1 MCDAQFDFNDF
12 KEEQYIIMP
21 ELFLTVFFISILLF
35 FLGTG
40 IWVALSMVGVSA
52 IGMLL
57 FTTRPVGD
65 AMATTIWGTSSSWT
79 LTALPL
85 FVWMGE
91 ILFRTKLSENLFKGL
106 SPWMSRLPGG
116 LIHVNVVGCAL
127 FAAISGSSAAT
138 VATVGKMSIP
148 ELRKRNYPE
157 KLLLGSLAGS
167 GTLGL
172 LIPPSIILIIYG
184 VTVQESIA
192 KLFIAGIIPGIMLA
206 IFFMIY
212 VICWSILNKD
222 IMPKTETKFSFY
234 EKIKGSSQLIPV
246 IILIAAV
253 VGSIY
258 VGIATATEAASL
270 GVVGALI
277 LSFFQKSLNKETF
290 KLSLLGATKTS
301 CMIAF
306 ILAGSAFLSLAMGF
320 TGLPRNLAIWINEMN
335 LSPYILILVLTIFYI
350 ILGMFLDG
358 ISAVVLTMAIIEP
371 MIRQAGFDMIW
382 FGVFLV
388 IVVEMAQIT
397 PPVGFN
403 LFVLQGMA
411 NKDMGFIA
419 RSAFPLF
426 LLMILA
432 VIVIIIFP
440 EIALWLPQQMIQPL
454 K

>member
-1 MCDAQFDFNDF
+1 MA
-12 KEEQYIIMP
+12 EI
-21 ELFLTVFFISILLF
+21 FLTIFFISVLLF

-40 IWVALSMVGVSA
+40 IWVAISMIGVSA
-52 IGMLL
+52 IGMML
-57 FTTRPVGD
+57 FTSRPVGD

-106 SPWMSRLPGG
+106 SPWMQKLPGG

-157 KLLLGSLAGS
+157 KILLGSLAGS

-184 VTVQESIA
+184 VAVQESIA
-192 KLFIAGIIPGIMLA
+192 KLFIAGIIPGIMIAL
-206 IFFMIY
+206 IFMSY
-212 VICWSILNKD
+212 VIIWSLINKKQ
-222 IMPKTETKFSFY
+222 MPKIKEEYSFL
-234 EKIKGSSQLIPV
+234 EKIQRSKQLLPV
-246 IILIAAV
+246 ILLISAV
-253 VGSIY
+253 IGSIY
-258 VGIATATEAASL
+258 TGIATATEAASL

-277 LSFFQKSLNKETF
+277 LSYFQKSLTLKTF
-290 KLSLLGATKTS
+290 KSSLLGATKTS

-306 ILAGSAFLSLAMGF
+306 ILAGSTFLSLAMGF
-320 TGLPRNLAIWINEMN
+320 TGLPRNLAIWIQNMD
-335 LSPYILILVLTIFYI
+335 LSPYVLILVLMIFYI

-382 FGVFLV
+382 FGIFLV

-411 NKDMGFIA
+411 NKDMGYIA
-419 RSAFPLF
+419 KSAFPLF
-426 LLMILA
+426 LLMVLA
-432 VIVIIIFP
+432 VLLVVVFP
-440 EIALWLPQQMIQPL
+440 EIALWMPEQMVQNL
-454 K
+454 N

>member
-1 MCDAQFDFNDF
+1 MT
-12 KEEQYIIMP
+12 EVY
-21 ELFLTVFFISILLF
+21 LTIFFIGVLLF
-35 FLGTG
+35 FLGSG
-40 IWVALSMVGVSA
+40 IWVGISMIGVST
-52 IGMLL
+52 IGMIM
-57 FTTRPVGD
+57 FTSRPVGD
-65 AMATTIWGTSSSWT
+65 AMATTMWSMASSWS

-106 SPWMSRLPGG
+106 SPWLSKLPGG
-116 LIHVNVVGCAL
+116 LIHVNILGCAI

-157 KLLLGSLAGS
+157 RFLLGTLAGS

-184 VTVQESIA
+184 VTVEESIA
-192 KLFIAGIIPGIMLA
+192 KLFIAGIIPGIGLA
-206 IFFMIY
+206 LLFMIY
-212 VICWSILNKD
+212 VVGWSLKNKK
-222 IMPKTETKFSFY
+222 IMPVISEDFSFVD
-234 EKIKGSSQLIPV
+234 KVKQSGQLLPV
-246 IILIAAV
+246 ILLIFAV
-253 VGSIY
+253 IGSIY
-258 VGIATATEAASL
+258 AGIATATEAASL
-270 GVVGALI
+270 GVLGALV
-277 LSFFQKSLNKETF
+277 LSFFQKSLTKESF
-290 KLSLLGATKTS
+290 SKSLLGATKTS

-306 ILAGSAFLSLAMGF
+306 ILAGSSFLTLAMAF
-320 TGLPRNLAIWINEMN
+320 TGLPKNLAVFIDTLQ
-335 LSPYILILVLTIFYI
+335 LSPYMLLLVLTIFYI

-382 FGVFLV
+382 FGIYLV

-411 NKDMGFIA
+411 KRDMGFIA

-432 VIVIIIFP
+432 VVIIISFP
-440 EIALWLPQQMIQPL
+440 QLALWLPEQMIQPL

>member
-1 MCDAQFDFNDF
+1 MA
-12 KEEQYIIMP
+12 EI
-21 ELFLTVFFISILLF
+21 LLTIFFISVLLF
-35 FLGTG
+35 FLGSG
-40 IWVALSMVGVSA
+40 IWVALSMIGVSA
-52 IGMLL
+52 VGMML
-57 FTTRPVGD
+57 FTSRPVGD

-106 SPWMSRLPGG
+106 SPWMQKLPGG

-148 ELRKRNYPE
+148 ELRKRKYPE
-157 KLLLGSLAGS
+157 KILLGSLAGS

-184 VTVQESIA
+184 VAVQESIA
-192 KLFIAGIIPGIMLA
+192 KLFIAGIIPGIMIAL
-206 IFFMIY
+206 IFMSY
-212 VICWSILNKD
+212 VIIWSLINKKD
-222 IMPKTETKFSFY
+222 MPKIIEEYSFL
-234 EKIKGSSQLIPV
+234 EKIKRSKQLLPV
-246 IILIAAV
+246 IILISAV
-253 VGSIY
+253 IGSIY
-258 VGIATATEAASL
+258 TGIATATEAASL

-277 LSFFQKSLNKETF
+277 LSYFQKSLNLETF
-290 KLSLLGATKTS
+290 KSSLLGATKTS

-306 ILAGSAFLSLAMGF
+306 ILAGSTFLSLAMGF
-320 TGLPRNLAIWINEMN
+320 TGLPRNLAIWIQNMD
-335 LSPYILILVLTIFYI
+335 LSPYVLIFVLMIFYI

-382 FGVFLV
+382 FGIFLV

-411 NKDMGFIA
+411 NKDMGYIA

-426 LLMILA
+426 LLMVLA
-432 VIVIIIFP
+432 VALVVIFP
-440 EIALWLPQQMIQPL
+440 EIALWMPEQMVKNL
-454 K
+454 N

>member
-1 MCDAQFDFNDF
+1 MT
-12 KEEQYIIMP
+12 EI
-21 ELFLTVFFISILLF
+21 FLTIFFISILLF

-40 IWVALSMVGVSA
+40 IWVAISMIGVSA
-52 IGMLL
+52 FGMML
-57 FTTRPVGD
+57 FTSRPVGD
-65 AMATTIWGTSSSWT
+65 AMATTIWGTTSSWT

-91 ILFRTKLSENLFKGL
+91 ILFRTKLSENLFEGL
-106 SPWMSRLPGG
+106 SPWMQKLPGG

-157 KLLLGSLAGS
+157 KILLGSLAGS

-192 KLFIAGIIPGIMLA
+192 KLFIAGILPGIMIA
-206 IFFMIY
+206 IFFMLY
-212 VICWSILNKD
+212 VIVWSLINKKL
-222 IMPKTETKFSFY
+222 MPKSFENFSLF
-234 EKIKGSSQLIPV
+234 EKIRRSKKLLPV
-246 IILIAAV
+246 IILILAV
-253 VGSIY
+253 IGSIY
-258 VGIATATEAASL
+258 TGIATATEAASL
-270 GVVGALI
+270 GVVGALL
-277 LSFFQKSLNKETF
+277 LSYLQKSLTIQTF
-290 KLSLLGATKTS
+290 KQSLLGATKTS

-306 ILAGSAFLSLAMGF
+306 ILAGSSFLSLAMGF
-320 TGLPRNLAIWINEMN
+320 TGLPRNLAIWIESMQ
-335 LSPYILILVLTIFYI
+335 LSPYILIIVLMIFYI

-382 FGVFLV
+382 FGIFLV
-388 IVVEMAQIT
+388 VVVEMAQIT

-411 NKDMGFIA
+411 NKDMGYIA

-432 VIVIIIFP
+432 VFVIIIFP
-440 EIALWLPQQMIQPL
+440 EIALWLPQQMVQNIN
-454 K
+454 

>member
-1 MCDAQFDFNDF
+1 
-12 KEEQYIIMP
+12 
-21 ELFLTVFFISILLF
+21 
-35 FLGTG
+35 
-40 IWVALSMVGVSA
+40 
-52 IGMLL
+52 
-57 FTTRPVGD
+57 
-65 AMATTIWGTSSSWT
+65 MATTIWGTSSSWT

-106 SPWMSRLPGG
+106 SPWLSKLPGG

-148 ELRKRNYPE
+148 ELRKRKYPE

-184 VTVQESIA
+184 VTIEDSIA
-192 KLFIAGIIPGIMLA
+192 KLFMAGIIPGIMLA
-206 IFFMIY
+206 ILFMTY
-212 VICWSILNKD
+212 VVIWSILNKKL
-222 IMPKTETKFSFY
+222 MPRTMQNFSLSQ
-234 EKIKGSSQLIPV
+234 KIKASKQLLPV
-246 IILIAAV
+246 ILLIISV
-253 VGSIY
+253 IGSIY
-258 VGIATATEAASL
+258 TGIATATEAASL
-270 GVVGALI
+270 GVVGALV
-277 LSFFQKSLNKETF
+277 LSWLQQTLNRKTF
-290 KLSLLGATKTS
+290 KLSLLGATRTS

-306 ILAGSAFLSLAMGF
+306 ILAGSTFLSLAMGF
-320 TGLPRNLAIWINEMN
+320 TGLPRNLAIWIQEMN
-335 LSPYILILVLTIFYI
+335 LSPYMLIFILTIFYI

-382 FGVFLV
+382 FGIYLV

-411 NKDMGFIA
+411 NKDMAFIA
-419 RSAFPLF
+419 KSAFPLF

-432 VIVIIIFP
+432 VIIIIIFP
-440 EIALWLPQQMIQPL
+440 EIALWLPNKMSQNIN
-454 K
+454 

>member
-1 MCDAQFDFNDF
+1 MT
-12 KEEQYIIMP
+12 EILLII
-21 ELFLTVFFISILLF
+21 FFISVLLF
-35 FLGTG
+35 FLGSG
-40 IWVALSMVGVSA
+40 IWVALSMIGVSA
-52 IGMLL
+52 IGMML
-57 FTTRPVGD
+57 FTSRPVGD

-106 SPWMSRLPGG
+106 SPWMQKLPGG

-157 KLLLGSLAGS
+157 KILLGSLAGS

-184 VTVQESIA
+184 VAVQESIA
-192 KLFIAGIIPGIMLA
+192 KLFIAGIIPGIMIAL
-206 IFFMIY
+206 IFMSY
-212 VICWSILNKD
+212 VIIWSLINKKS
-222 IMPKTETKFSFY
+222 MPKMIEDYSFL
-234 EKIKGSSQLIPV
+234 EKIKRSKQLLPV
-246 IILIAAV
+246 IILILAV
-253 VGSIY
+253 IGSIY
-258 VGIATATEAASL
+258 TGIATATEAASL

-277 LSFFQKSLNKETF
+277 LSYFQKSLTLKTF
-290 KLSLLGATKTS
+290 KSSLLGATKTS

-306 ILAGSAFLSLAMGF
+306 ILAGSTFLSLAMGF
-320 TGLPRNLAIWINEMN
+320 TGLPRNLALWIQNME
-335 LSPYILILVLTIFYI
+335 LSPYVLIFVLMIFYI

-382 FGVFLV
+382 FGIFLV

-411 NKDMGFIA
+411 KKDMGYIA

-426 LLMILA
+426 LLMVLA
-432 VIVIIIFP
+432 VILVVIFP
-440 EIALWLPQQMIQPL
+440 EIALWMPEQMI
-454 K
+454 KNIN

>member
-1 MCDAQFDFNDF
+1 M
-12 KEEQYIIMP
+12 I
-21 ELFLTVFFISILLF
+21 ELLLTIFFISVLLI
-35 FLGTG
+35 FLGSG
-40 IWVALSMVGVSA
+40 IWVAVSMIGVSA
-52 IGMLL
+52 IGMML
-57 FTTRPVGD
+57 FTSRPVGD

-106 SPWMSRLPGG
+106 SPWMQKLPGG

-148 ELRKRNYPE
+148 ELRKRKYPE
-157 KLLLGSLAGS
+157 KILLGSLAGS

-184 VTVQESIA
+184 VAVQESIA
-192 KLFIAGIIPGIMLA
+192 KLFIAGIIPGIMIAL
-206 IFFMIY
+206 IFMSY
-212 VICWSILNKD
+212 VIIWSLINKKD
-222 IMPKTETKFSFY
+222 MPKILEEYTLF
-234 EKIKGSSQLIPV
+234 EKIRRSKQLLPV
-246 IILIAAV
+246 IILILAV
-253 VGSIY
+253 IGSIY
-258 VGIATATEAASL
+258 TGIATATEAASL

-277 LSFFQKSLNKETF
+277 LSFFQKSLTIETF
-290 KLSLLGATKTS
+290 KSSLLGATKTS

-306 ILAGSAFLSLAMGF
+306 ILAGSTFLSLAMGF
-320 TGLPRNLAIWINEMN
+320 TGLPRNLAMWIESMD
-335 LSPYILILVLTIFYI
+335 LSPYVLIFVLMIFYI

-382 FGVFLV
+382 FGIFLV

-411 NKDMGFIA
+411 NKDMGYIA

-426 LLMILA
+426 LLMVLA
-432 VIVIIIFP
+432 VILVVVFP
-440 EIALWLPQQMIQPL
+440 EIALWMPEQMVKNL
-454 K
+454 N

>member
-1 MCDAQFDFNDF
+1 MI
-12 KEEQYIIMP
+12 EVY
-21 ELFLTVFFISILLF
+21 LTIFFISVLLI

-40 IWVALSMVGVSA
+40 VWVGISMIGVST
-52 IGMLL
+52 IGMLM
-57 FTTRPVGD
+57 FTSRPVGD
-65 AMATTIWGTSSSWT
+65 AMATTMWSMGSSWS

-106 SPWMSRLPGG
+106 APWLARLPGG
-116 LIHVNVVGCAL
+116 LIHINVLGCAI

-157 KLLLGSLAGS
+157 SLLLGTLAGS

-184 VTVQESIA
+184 VTVEESIA
-192 KLFIAGIIPGIMLA
+192 KLFIAGVIPGIVLA
-206 IFFMIY
+206 LLFMVY
-212 VICWSILNKD
+212 VISWSIKNKE
-222 IMPKTETKFSFY
+222 IMPIISEDFSFL
-234 EKIKGSSQLIPV
+234 EKVKQSGQLLPV
-246 IILIAAV
+246 VLLIFSV
-253 VGSIY
+253 IGSIY
-258 VGIATATEAASL
+258 AGIATATEAASL
-270 GVVGALI
+270 GVLGALV
-277 LSFFQKSLNKETF
+277 LSYFQKSLTKETF
-290 KLSLLGATKTS
+290 NKSLLGATKTS

-306 ILAGSAFLSLAMGF
+306 ILAGSSFLTLAMAF
-320 TGLPRNLAIWINEMN
+320 TGLPNNLAVFINTLQ
-335 LSPYILILVLTIFYI
+335 LSPHMLLLVLTIFYI

-382 FGVFLV
+382 FGIYLV

-411 NKDMGFIA
+411 EKDMGFIA

-432 VIVIIIFP
+432 VIIIVAFP
-440 EIALWLPQQMIQPL
+440 QLALWLPEQMIQTL
-454 K
+454 N

>member
-1 MCDAQFDFNDF
+1 MD
-12 KEEQYIIMP
+12 EIY
-21 ELFLTVFFISILLF
+21 LTIFFISLLLF
-35 FLGTG
+35 LLGSG
-40 IWVALSMVGVSA
+40 VWVALSMIAVSA
-52 IGMLL
+52 IGMIL
-57 FTTRPVGD
+57 FTSRPVGD
-65 AMATTIWGTSSSWT
+65 AMATTIWGTSSSWS

-106 SPWMSRLPGG
+106 SPWLSRLPGG

-148 ELRKRNYPE
+148 ELRKRKYPE

-184 VTVQESIA
+184 VTIEDSIA
-192 KLFIAGIIPGIMLA
+192 KLFMAGILPGIMIA
-206 IFFMIY
+206 FIFMSY
-212 VICWSILNKD
+212 VVVWSILNKKL
-222 IMPKTETKFSFY
+222 MPKNLQKFSFSQ
-234 EKIKGSSQLIPV
+234 KIKGSKQLFPV
-246 IILIAAV
+246 ILLIASV
-253 VGSIY
+253 IGSIY
-258 VGIATATEAASL
+258 TGIATATEAASL

-277 LSFFQKSLNKETF
+277 LSWFQQTLNKTTF

-306 ILAGSAFLSLAMGF
+306 ILAGSTFLSLAMGF
-320 TGLPRNLAIWINEMN
+320 TGLPRNLAIWINNMN
-335 LSPYILILVLTIFYI
+335 LSPLMLIFILTIFYI

-382 FGVFLV
+382 FGIYLV

-419 RSAFPLF
+419 KSAFPLF
-426 LLMILA
+426 LLMIFA
-432 VIVIIIFP
+432 VVIIIIFP
-440 EIALWLPQQMIQPL
+440 ELLYGYQNEWQKILINFWIL
-454 K
+454 KFLIL

>member
-1 MCDAQFDFNDF
+1 MS
-12 KEEQYIIMP
+12 EI
-21 ELFLTVFFISILLF
+21 FLTIFFISVLLF
-35 FLGTG
+35 FLGSG
-40 IWVALSMVGVSA
+40 IWVALSMIGVSA
-52 IGMLL
+52 IGMML
-57 FTTRPVGD
+57 FTSRPVGD

-106 SPWMSRLPGG
+106 SPWLQKMPGG

-157 KLLLGSLAGS
+157 KILLGSLAGS

-184 VTVQESIA
+184 VAVQESIA
-192 KLFIAGIIPGIMLA
+192 KLFIAGIIPGIMIAL
-206 IFFMIY
+206 IFMSY
-212 VICWSILNKD
+212 VIIWSLINKNE
-222 IMPKTETKFSFY
+222 MPKIVEEFSFL
-234 EKIKGSSQLIPV
+234 EKIKRSKQLLPV
-246 IILIAAV
+246 ILLISAV
-253 VGSIY
+253 IGSIY
-258 VGIATATEAASL
+258 TGIATATEAASL

-277 LSFFQKSLNKETF
+277 LSFFQKSLSLETF
-290 KLSLLGATKTS
+290 KSSLLGATKTS

-306 ILAGSAFLSLAMGF
+306 ILAGSTFLSLAMGF
-320 TGLPRNLAIWINEMN
+320 TGLPRNLALWIQNMD
-335 LSPYILILVLTIFYI
+335 LSPYLLILVLMIFYI

-382 FGVFLV
+382 FGIFLV

-411 NKDMGFIA
+411 NKDMGYIA
-419 RSAFPLF
+419 KSAFPLF
-426 LLMILA
+426 LLMVLA
-432 VIVIIIFP
+432 VVLVVMFP
-440 EIALWLPQQMIQPL
+440 QIALWLPEQMVQNL
-454 K
+454 N

>member
-1 MCDAQFDFNDF
+1 MA
-12 KEEQYIIMP
+12 EI
-21 ELFLTVFFISILLF
+21 LLTIFFISVLLF
-35 FLGTG
+35 FLGSG
-40 IWVALSMVGVSA
+40 VWVALSMIGVSA
-52 IGMLL
+52 IGMML
-57 FTTRPVGD
+57 FTSRPVGD

-106 SPWMSRLPGG
+106 SPWMQKLPGG

-157 KLLLGSLAGS
+157 KILLGSLAGS

-184 VTVQESIA
+184 VAVQESIA
-192 KLFIAGIIPGIMLA
+192 KLFIAGIIPGIMIA
-206 IFFMIY
+206 IIFMTY
-212 VICWSILNKD
+212 VIIWSIINKKH
-222 IMPKTETKFSFY
+222 MPKIIEEYTFF
-234 EKIKGSSQLIPV
+234 EKLKRSKQLLPV
-246 IILIAAV
+246 IILILAV
-253 VGSIY
+253 IGSIY
-258 VGIATATEAASL
+258 IGIATATEAASL

-277 LSFFQKSLNKETF
+277 LSYFQKSLNFKTF
-290 KLSLLGATKTS
+290 KSSLLGATKTS

-306 ILAGSAFLSLAMGF
+306 ILAGSTFLSLAMGF
-320 TGLPRNLAIWINEMN
+320 TGLPRNLALWIQHMD
-335 LSPYILILVLTIFYI
+335 LSPYVLIFVLMIFYI

-382 FGVFLV
+382 FGIFLV

-403 LFVLQGMA
+403 LFVLQSMA
-411 NKDMGFIA
+411 SKDIGYVA

-426 LLMILA
+426 LLMVLA
-432 VIVIIIFP
+432 VIFVVIFP
-440 EIALWLPQQMIQPL
+440 EIALWLPEKMVQNL
-454 K
+454 N

>member
-1 MCDAQFDFNDF
+1 MT
-12 KEEQYIIMP
+12 
-21 ELFLTVFFISILLF
+21 ELLLTIFFISILLI

-40 IWVALSMVGVSA
+40 VWVALSMVAVSA

-57 FTTRPVGD
+57 FTSRPVGD

-106 SPWMSRLPGG
+106 APWMSRLPGG

-192 KLFIAGIIPGIMLA
+192 KLFIAGIIPGIMIA
-206 IFFMIY
+206 IFFMLY
-212 VICWSILNKD
+212 VIGWSILNKD
-222 IMPKTETKFSFY
+222 SMPKTEEVFSLSQ
-234 EKIKGSSQLIPV
+234 KIKDSGQLIPV
-246 IILIAAV
+246 IVLITAV
-253 VGSIY
+253 IGSIY
-258 VGIATATEAASL
+258 LGIATATEAASL

-290 KLSLLGATKTS
+290 KSSLLGATKTS

-306 ILAGSAFLSLAMGF
+306 ILAGSSFLSLAMGF
-320 TGLPRNLAIWINEMN
+320 TGLPRNLAIWIQEMN
-335 LSPYILILVLTIFYI
+335 LSPYVLIMVLTFFYI

-432 VIVIIIFP
+432 VVVIIVFP

>member
-1 MCDAQFDFNDF
+1 MT
-12 KEEQYIIMP
+12 EIY
-21 ELFLTVFFISILLF
+21 LTIFFISLLLF
-35 FLGTG
+35 LLGSG
-40 IWVALSMVGVSA
+40 VWVGLSMITVSA

-106 SPWMSRLPGG
+106 SPWLSKLPGG
-116 LIHVNVVGCAL
+116 LVHVNVVGCAL

-148 ELRKRNYPE
+148 ELRKRKYPE

-184 VTVQESIA
+184 VTIEDSIA
-192 KLFIAGIIPGIMLA
+192 KLFMAGILPGIMIALM
-206 IFFMIY
+206 FMLY
-212 VICWSILNKD
+212 VILWSILNKRL
-222 IMPKTETKFSFY
+222 MPKSNESFSFL
-234 EKIKGSSQLIPV
+234 EKIQGSKQLLPV
-246 IILIAAV
+246 IFLITAV
-253 VGSIY
+253 ISSIY
-258 VGIATATEAASL
+258 TGIATATEAASL

-277 LSFFQKSLNKETF
+277 LSFFQGTLNRKNF

-306 ILAGSAFLSLAMGF
+306 ILAGSTFLSLAMGF
-320 TGLPRNLAIWINEMN
+320 TGLPRNLAIWIDAMN
-335 LSPYILILVLTIFYI
+335 LSPYTLLFVLTIFYI

-382 FGVFLV
+382 FGIYLV

-411 NKDMGFIA
+411 GKDMGFIA
-419 RSAFPLF
+419 KSAFPLF
-426 LLMILA
+426 LLLILA
-432 VIVIIIFP
+432 VIFIIIFP
-440 EIALWLPQQMIQPL
+440 EIALWLPQQMIQNIN
-454 K
+454 

>member
-1 MCDAQFDFNDF
+1 MN
-12 KEEQYIIMP
+12 EI
-21 ELFLTVFFISILLF
+21 FLTIFFISLLLF
-35 FLGTG
+35 LLGSG
-40 IWVALSMVGVSA
+40 VWVALSMIAVSA
-52 IGMLL
+52 IGMML

-106 SPWMSRLPGG
+106 SPWLSKLPGG
-116 LIHVNVVGCAL
+116 LIHVNVVGCGL
-127 FAAISGSSAAT
+127 VAAISGSSAAT

-148 ELRKRNYPE
+148 ELRKRKYPE
-157 KLLLGSLAGS
+157 KILLGSLAGS

-184 VTVQESIA
+184 VTIEDSIA
-192 KLFIAGIIPGIMLA
+192 KLFMAGIFPGIMLA
-206 IFFMIY
+206 IIFMLY
-212 VICWSILNKD
+212 VVVWSIINKKQ
-222 IMPKTETKFSFY
+222 MPKISEEFSFI
-234 EKIKGSSQLIPV
+234 EKVKRSKQLLPV
-246 IILIAAV
+246 VLLICSV
-253 VGSIY
+253 IGSIY
-258 VGIATATEAASL
+258 TGIATATEAASL

-277 LSFFQKSLNKETF
+277 LSLFQGTLNKDSF

-306 ILAGSAFLSLAMGF
+306 ILAGSTFLSLAMGF
-320 TGLPRNLAIWINEMN
+320 TGLPRNLAIWIQELN
-335 LSPYILILVLTIFYI
+335 LSPYMLIFILTIFYI

-382 FGVFLV
+382 FGIYLV

-411 NKDMGFIA
+411 NRDMSFIA
-419 RSAFPLF
+419 KSAFPLF

-432 VIVIIIFP
+432 VIIIIIFP
-440 EIALWLPQQMIQPL
+440 EIALWLPNQMSQNIN
-454 K
+454 

>member
-1 MCDAQFDFNDF
+1 MT
-12 KEEQYIIMP
+12 EIY
-21 ELFLTVFFISILLF
+21 LTIFFISLLLF
-35 FLGTG
+35 LLGSG
-40 IWVALSMVGVSA
+40 VWVGLSMITVSA

-106 SPWMSRLPGG
+106 SPWLSKLPGG
-116 LIHVNVVGCAL
+116 LVHVNIVGCAL

-148 ELRKRNYPE
+148 ELRKRKYPE

-184 VTVQESIA
+184 VTIEDSIA
-192 KLFIAGIIPGIMLA
+192 KLFMAGILPGIMIALM
-206 IFFMIY
+206 FMLY
-212 VICWSILNKD
+212 VILWSILNKRL
-222 IMPKTETKFSFY
+222 MPKSNESFSFL
-234 EKIKGSSQLIPV
+234 EKIQGSKQLLPV
-246 IILIAAV
+246 IFLITAV
-253 VGSIY
+253 ISSIY
-258 VGIATATEAASL
+258 TGIATATEAASL

-277 LSFFQKSLNKETF
+277 LSFFQGTLNRKTF

-306 ILAGSAFLSLAMGF
+306 ILAGSTFLSLAMGF
-320 TGLPRNLAIWINEMN
+320 TGLPRNLAIWIDAMN
-335 LSPYILILVLTIFYI
+335 LSPYTLLFVLTIFYI

-382 FGVFLV
+382 FGIYLV

-411 NKDMGFIA
+411 GKDMGFIA
-419 RSAFPLF
+419 KSAFPLF

-432 VIVIIIFP
+432 VIIIIIFP
-440 EIALWLPQQMIQPL
+440 EIALWLPEQMIQNIN
-454 K
+454 

>member
-1 MCDAQFDFNDF
+1 MT
-12 KEEQYIIMP
+12 
-21 ELFLTVFFISILLF
+21 ELYLTIFFIGVLLF
-35 FLGTG
+35 FLGSG
-40 IWVALSMVGVSA
+40 IWVGISMIGVST
-52 IGMLL
+52 IGMIM
-57 FTTRPVGD
+57 FTSRPVGD
-65 AMATTIWGTSSSWT
+65 AMATTMWSMASSWS

-106 SPWMSRLPGG
+106 SPWLSKLPGG
-116 LIHVNVVGCAL
+116 LIHVNVLGCAI

-157 KLLLGSLAGS
+157 NLLLGTLAGS

-184 VTVQESIA
+184 ITVEESIA
-192 KLFIAGIIPGIMLA
+192 KLFIAGVIPGIVLA
-206 IFFMIY
+206 FLFMIY
-212 VICWSILNKD
+212 VITWSIKNKK
-222 IMPKTETKFSFY
+222 IMPIISEDFSFL
-234 EKIKGSSQLIPV
+234 EKVKQSGQLLPV
-246 IILIAAV
+246 VLLIFSV
-253 VGSIY
+253 IGSIY
-258 VGIATATEAASL
+258 AGIATATEAASL
-270 GVVGALI
+270 GVLGALL
-277 LSFFQKSLNKETF
+277 LSYFQKSLTKESFNK
-290 KLSLLGATKTS
+290 SLLGATKTS

-306 ILAGSAFLSLAMGF
+306 ILAGSSFLTLAMAF
-320 TGLPRNLAIWINEMN
+320 TGLPNNLAVFIHTLQ
-335 LSPYILILVLTIFYI
+335 LSPYMLLLVLTLFYI

-382 FGVFLV
+382 FGIYLV

-411 NKDMGFIA
+411 KKDMGFIA

-432 VIVIIIFP
+432 VIIIIAFP
-440 EIALWLPQQMIQPL
+440 ELALWLPEKMIQSL
-454 K
+454 N

>member
-1 MCDAQFDFNDF
+1 MTEIFL
-12 KEEQYIIMP
+12 II
-21 ELFLTVFFISILLF
+21 FFISVLLF
-35 FLGTG
+35 FLGSG
-40 IWVALSMVGVSA
+40 IWVAISMIGVST
-52 IGMLL
+52 IGMML
-57 FTTRPVGD
+57 FTSRPVGD

-91 ILFRTKLSENLFKGL
+91 ILFRTKLSENLFAGL
-106 SPWMSRLPGG
+106 SPWMQKLPGG

-148 ELRKRNYPE
+148 ELRKRKYPE
-157 KLLLGSLAGS
+157 KILLGSLAGS

-192 KLFIAGIIPGIMLA
+192 KLFIAGIIPGIMIAL
-206 IFFMIY
+206 IFMSYVMI
-212 VICWSILNKD
+212 WSLINKKS
-222 IMPKTETKFSFY
+222 MPKYVENFSFL
-234 EKIKGSSQLIPV
+234 EKIRKSKQLLPV
-246 IILIAAV
+246 IILISAV
-253 VGSIY
+253 IGSIY
-258 VGIATATEAASL
+258 TGVATATEAASL

-277 LSFFQKSLNKETF
+277 LSYFQKSLTIETF
-290 KLSLLGATKTS
+290 KQSLLGATKTS

-306 ILAGSAFLSLAMGF
+306 ILAGSTFLSLAMGF
-320 TGLPRNLAIWINEMN
+320 TGLPRNLAIWIQNME
-335 LSPYILILVLTIFYI
+335 LSPYVLIFVLMIFYI

-419 RSAFPLF
+419 KSAFPLF

-432 VIVIIIFP
+432 VVVIIIFP